1 MYLTDFTPAH
11 GEKTPGEESFCLA
24 GTDAEQR
31 SPETVSNRRGG
42 NGMPDGAATYR
53 GRYYN

>member
-1 MYLTDFTPAH
+1 MYLTDFTP
-11 GEKTPGEESFCLA
+11 GREKERGGS
-24 GTDAEQR
+24 AELL
-31 SPETVSNRRGG
+31 SAACGTVSNRRGG

>member
-24 GTDAEQR
+24 GTDAEPR